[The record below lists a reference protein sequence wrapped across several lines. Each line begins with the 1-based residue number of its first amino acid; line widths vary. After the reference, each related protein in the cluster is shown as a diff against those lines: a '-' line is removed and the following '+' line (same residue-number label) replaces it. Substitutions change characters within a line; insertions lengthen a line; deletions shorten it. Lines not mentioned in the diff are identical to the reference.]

1 MKAKK
6 GSLSR
11 LNRPTYG
18 DYIIAFI
25 IFILALSCLLPFM
38 HVLAISLSSNAPV
51 MARQVNL
58 FPIGLT
64 FNAYTSVFRDGQM
77 TYALWYTVRMT
88 VIFTIIGMFVTIC
101 AAYPLSIK
109 GLRGRTMFAFI
120 FMFTMLF
127 GAGLI
132 PDFLLF
138 RDLGLIN
145 TMWVLIL
152 PPAFAPF
159 NILIMRTYFQSTIP
173 ESLYEAAELD
183 GSGRIRTLISIV
195 LPLSKPIL
203 ATIALFFAVG
213 RWNAFGDAMF
223 FVTDRALMPLQLI
236 LRNMILAEGHE
247 QMRLHEATMVHTTP
261 DVLQA
266 AMIMFATIP
275 IVMVYPFI
283 QKYLIKGVMIGAV
296 KG

>member
-1 MKAKK
+1 MRAKK
-6 GSLSR
+6 TALSK
-11 LNRPTYG
+11 LNSPTWG
-18 DYIIAFI
+18 DYVIAFI
-25 IFILALSCLLPFM
+25 IFVLALSCLLPFM
-38 HVLAISLSSNAPV
+38 HVLAISISGNAPV

-58 FPIGLT
+58 LPIDVN
-64 FNAYTSVFRDGQM
+64 FEAYLSVFRDGQM
-77 TYALWYTVRMT
+77 LYSLWYTVRMT
-88 VIFTIIGMFVTIC
+88 VIFVIIGMFVTIC

-109 GLRGRTMFAFI
+109 GLRGRTLFAFI

-183 GSGRIRTLISIV
+183 GSGRIRTLFSIV

-203 ATIALFFAVG
+203 ATIGLFFAVG

-223 FVTDRALMPLQLI
+223 FVTDRSLMPLQLI
-236 LRNMILAEGHE
+236 LRNMILAEGFE
-247 QMRLHEATMVHTTP
+247 QMTLHEATITVTTP
-261 DVLQA
+261 EVLQA

-275 IVMVYPFI
+275 IIMVYPFI